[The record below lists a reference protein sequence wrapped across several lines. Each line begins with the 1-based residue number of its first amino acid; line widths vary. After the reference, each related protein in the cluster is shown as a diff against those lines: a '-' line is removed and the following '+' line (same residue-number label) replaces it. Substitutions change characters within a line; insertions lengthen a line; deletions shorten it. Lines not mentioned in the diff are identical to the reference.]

1 MPLLWMSY
9 CRMQKPF
16 SQYITPNL
24 VDSSLSMYLAVF
36 LSGANQHNT
45 VERLKQL
52 QTIAQ
57 FLLQA
62 EV

>member
-1 MPLLWMSY
+1 
-9 CRMQKPF
+9 MQKPF